1 MGEMNQ
7 RFAAGLLLILV
18 LAVVA
23 CGGPGEAMPQGIN
36 QGNRARDFTLT
47 SLDGREVSLSD
58 FEDSV
63 VLVNFWA
70 TWCPPCRAE
79 IPDFEAAYRAHQ
91 DDGFVVL
98 GINVEELRTAVE
110 PFVDSM
116 GMTYPVLLDE
126 RGQVMQ
132 EYRGL
137 GLPMSLLIDKDGVIR
152 ERHMGTLTAN
162 QLDSY
167 LTKLLRNQ

>member
-1 MGEMNQ
+1 MMKWQ
-7 RFAAGLLLILV
+7 QTIGLLLILA
-18 LAVVA
+18 LGVVA
-23 CGGPGEAMPQGIN
+23 CGGPGEAVPQGVN

-47 SLDGREVSLSD
+47 SLDGSEVSLSD

-79 IPDFEAAYRAHQ
+79 IPDFEEAYRNYK
-91 DDGFVVL
+91 DDGVVVL
-98 GINVEELRTAVE
+98 GINVEEPHRVVE

-116 GMTYPVLLDE
+116 DMTYPVLLDE

-132 EYRGL
+132 EYRAM
-137 GLPMSLLIDKDGVIR
+137 GLPMSLLIDQDGVIR
-152 ERHMGTLTAN
+152 ERHMGTLSAD
-162 QLDSY
+162 QLESY
-167 LTKLLRNQ
+167 LAKLLRNQ

>member
-1 MGEMNQ
+1 MKTWQ
-7 RFAAGLLLILV
+7 QTAGVLLILA

-23 CGGPGEAMPQGIN
+23 CGGPGEAVPQGISE
-36 QGNRARDFTLT
+36 GNRARDFTLNA
-47 SLDGREVSLSD
+47 LDGTEVSLSD
-58 FEDSV
+58 FDDSV

-70 TWCPPCRAE
+70 SWCAPCRAE
-79 IPDFEAAYRAHQ
+79 IPDFEEAYRAHK

-98 GINVEELRTAVE
+98 GINVEEPNKVIE

-132 EYRGL
+132 EYRAM
-137 GLPMSLLIDKDGVIR
+137 GLPMSLLVGRDGVIQK
-152 ERHMGTLTAN
+152 RHMGTLTAD

-167 LTKLLRNQ
+167 LAPLLRN

>member
-1 MGEMNQ
+1 MKNWQ
-7 RFAAGLLLILV
+7 QIAGVLLILA

-23 CGGPGEAMPQGIN
+23 CGGPGEAVPQGIN
-36 QGNRARDFTLT
+36 QGNLARDFTLT
-47 SLDGREVSLSD
+47 SLDGSEVSLSD

-79 IPDFEAAYRAHQ
+79 IPDLEEAYRAYQ

-98 GINVEELRTAVE
+98 GINVEESHKVVE

-132 EYRGL
+132 EYRAR
-137 GLPMSLLIDKDGVIR
+137 GLPMSLLVDRDGVIQQ
-152 ERHMGTLTAN
+152 RHMGTLTAD
-162 QLDSY
+162 QLESY
-167 LTKLLRNQ
+167 LDKFLWN